1 MCDKITIKAF
11 LSNTKE
17 NEKAN
22 KGLPRFDKKHMLIF
36 LTFDKYKRSCF
47 CFRWREKR
55 AT

>member
-22 KGLPRFDKKHMLIF
+22 KGLPRFDRKAYAYILDI
-36 LTFDKYKRSCF
+36 
-47 CFRWREKR
+47 
-55 AT
+55 

>member
-22 KGLPRFDKKHMLIF
+22 KGLPRFDRFILLKAYAYILDI
-36 LTFDKYKRSCF
+36 
-47 CFRWREKR
+47 
-55 AT
+55 